1 MTIGAKAHKIEES
14 GVRLAQ
20 FTFAMR
26 GIRGNMKLRSVTII
40 ATLLAGLLLLA
51 ACGSASTATPTPV
64 PPTPQPVAPTPTS
77 QPVVVTP
84 TPRPVVPTPT
94 EQANANAAED
104 DLVKSKAEDL
114 LIVGSSLDNPP
125 YSTYSEQFR
134 PTGFDVALITE
145 VGRRLGLPVE
155 VNDFTFEGL
164 LDALRLKQVDVAIAA
179 ISNTPERA
187 ALVDFTTP
195 YYMGEDGILVAP
207 DSSTSSVTSLLD
219 LTDRRVGVQRGTIYE
234 SWLLNTVVQTGQMP
248 RENLLSYVS
257 PDTAVEDLDSGQ
269 VDVVIMDRKPA
280 ENFAAQGKAKL
291 VGHGLNP
298 QSFAIAV
305 RKGSTLLPEINRV
318 LGDMVQDGTSSHLIE
333 TYLRVPASVVAAAT
347 PLPAPTAIPAPAGTP
362 TPAPCIDGMAW
373 VADLSL
379 DDKNMTAPPVLQ
391 PGQQF
396 SKGWRLR
403 NAGTCE
409 WSPEFSMTY
418 RTGNSPA
425 AKMGGSNFKI
435 GKTVAP
441 GQTIDLNVGLVAPTG
456 PGTYQGFW
464 QMANAAGRPFGER
477 VWVGIRVPAPNTP
490 VPAPTQPPASGISFG
505 VDRTT
510 INAGECVNFNWNVAN
525 VRAVYFYQQGQ
536 PYQNYGVAGQGGKS
550 VCPNGT
556 TVYELRTERQ
566 DGKVDVRP
574 IQINVNAT
582 AGAPVISQFT
592 SSPEYD
598 ITAGQCASFVWRVD
612 GNVSRVALVRDNTP
626 LWDYAPVSG
635 SFNECPPG
643 TGQKNYE
650 LQVWG
655 PGGFIKGQ
663 RSLMVRS
670 GSTPPTDTPAS
681 QPPVIVSFTANPP
694 QLDAVN
700 NCTVLQWQVSG
711 QGIAAV
717 FLSRNGV
724 QIAGP
729 DVTSGYQDCV
739 SVGEQ
744 GNAQIYELRVD
755 SEFAGSSSSE
765 LTVPFG
771 FG

>member
-1 MTIGAKAHKIEES
+1 
-14 GVRLAQ
+14 
-20 FTFAMR
+20 
-26 GIRGNMKLRSVTII
+26 MKLRSITMMTI
-40 ATLLAGLLLLA
+40 LFAGLLLLG
-51 ACGSASTATPTPV
+51 ACGSAPEATPTPA
-64 PPTPQPVAPTPTS
+64 PPTPTP
-77 QPVVVTP
+77 Q
-84 TPRPVVPTPT
+84 PVVPTPT
-94 EQANANAAED
+94 EAVWTPAPVVPTPTESVPGAGPGD
-104 DLVKSKAEDL
+104 DLTKAKVEGL
-114 LIVGSSLDNPP
+114 LVVGSSLDNPP
-125 YSTYSEQFR
+125 YSTYSDQFR

-145 VGRRLGLPVE
+145 IGRRLGLPVE
-155 VNDFTFEGL
+155 INDFTFEGL
-164 LDALRLKQVDVAIAA
+164 LDALELKQVDVAIAA

-187 ALVDFTTP
+187 AQVDFTTP

-207 DSSTSSVTSLLD
+207 DSPISSITSLLD
-219 LTDRRVGVQRGTIYE
+219 LAGRRVGVQRGTVYE
-234 SWLLNTVVQTGQMP
+234 SWLLNTIVQTGQMP
-248 RENLLSYVS
+248 PENLLSYIS

-305 RKGSTLLPEINRV
+305 RKGSSLLPEINQA
-318 LGDMVQDGTSSHLIE
+318 LGDMVKDGTSAHLIE
-333 TYLRVPASVVAAAT
+333 TYLHVPAPVAGAAT
-347 PLPAPTAIPAPAGTP
+347 PLPAATAIPAAAV
-362 TPAPCIDGMAW
+362 TPAPAACIDGMAW

-403 NAGTCE
+403 NAGTCD

-418 RTGNSPA
+418 RAGNNPA

-441 GQTIDLNVGLVAPTG
+441 GQTIDLSANLVAPTA
-456 PGTYQGFW
+456 PGVYQGFW
-464 QMANAAGRPFGER
+464 QMTNAAGKPFGER
-477 VWVGIRVPAPNTP
+477 VWVGIQVPASNTP
-490 VPAPTQPPASGISFG
+490 VPPPTQPPAPGISFG

-510 INAGECVNFNWNVAN
+510 INAGECVNFNWNVTN

-536 PYQNYGVAGQGGKS
+536 PYQNYGVAGQASKS
-550 VCPNGT
+550 VCPTGT
-556 TVYELRTERQ
+556 TVFELRTERQ
-566 DGKVDVRP
+566 DGSVDVQR
-574 IQINVNAT
+574 IQVNVNAT

-598 ITAGQCASFVWRVD
+598 INAGQCANFVWRVD

-643 TGQKNYE
+643 SGQKNYE

-655 PGGFIKGQ
+655 PGGFVKGQ
-663 RSLMVRS
+663 RSLMVRP
-670 GSTPPTDTPAS
+670 GATPPTNTPAP
-681 QPPVIVSFTANPP
+681 QPPLINSFTANPP
-694 QLDAVN
+694 QLDALN
-700 NCTVLQWQVSG
+700 NCTVLEWQVSG
-711 QGIAAV
+711 QGIAAI
-717 FLSRNGV
+717 FLSRNGQ

-739 SVGEQ
+739 AVSEQ

-755 SEFAGSSSSE
+755 TEFGGSTSSE